1 VTATTRATDNRPGL
15 GTPQGIQ
22 GRLRGRGVIGTILQR
37 PETTAIVGTVLVFIY
52 FTITAGSN
60 GFLSLTATQN
70 YLAVAAELAILA
82 APVSLLLI
90 AGEFDLSLGAA
101 IGATGIATV
110 YPVVA
115 FGAPLWLGLL
125 VGLAIGCL
133 IGAFNGL
140 LVAFSGIPSFL
151 VTLASMFM
159 LEGLTLVV
167 TKSLTGQTHI
177 SGIAARV
184 KNEFTYALFAG
195 KPLAIPVSVYWA
207 VAIVAVCAWLLQ
219 KTKFGNWIYASGGN
233 PQAARR
239 VGVPVKRVKI
249 ILFIM
254 TSAAAA
260 TMALLSTLTVDQAQV
275 TRGTGMEFEAA
286 VAAVIGGGLIGGG
299 FGSPIGAGIG
309 ALLFGLVSQGFFFTD
324 IDSNWFRWFLGAM
337 LLIAV
342 AINQYARTVSARNRG

>member
-1 VTATTRATDNRPGL
+1 MTTSAQYFASRPAVAFLRRPEVTA
-15 GTPQGIQ
+15 
-22 GRLRGRGVIGTILQR
+22 V
-37 PETTAIVGTVLVFIY
+37 VGTVAVFIY
-52 FTITAGSN
+52 FAVAAGAN
-60 GFLSLTATQN
+60 GFLSATATQN

-90 AGEFDLSLGAA
+90 AGEFDLSLGAT
-101 IGATGIATV
+101 IGATGVATV

-115 FGAPLWLGLL
+115 LGTPLWCGLL
-125 VGLAIGCL
+125 IGLALGSC

-140 LVAFSGIPSFL
+140 LVAFSRIPSFL

-159 LEGLTLVV
+159 LQGLTLVA

-177 SGIAARV
+177 SGIAVRV
-184 KNEFTYALFAG
+184 QKEFTFALFYG
-195 KPLAIPVSVYWA
+195 KPFGIPVSVYWA
-207 VAIVAVCAWLLQ
+207 IGLVGVCAWLLE

-233 PQAARR
+233 PQAASQM
-239 VGVPVKRVKI
+239 GVPVRRVKI
-249 ILFIM
+249 TLFVM

-260 TMALLSTLTVDQAQV
+260 IMALLSTLSVNQAQV

-286 VAAVIGGGLIGGG
+286 VAAVIGGCIIGGG

-324 IDSNWFRWFLGAM
+324 IDNNWFLFFLGAM

-342 AINQYARTVSARNRG
+342 AINQYARTVGARNRG

>member
-1 VTATTRATDNRPGL
+1 M
-15 GTPQGIQ
+15 
-22 GRLRGRGVIGTILQR
+22 
-37 PETTAIVGTVLVFIY
+37 
-52 FTITAGSN
+52 
-60 GFLSLTATQN
+60 
-70 YLAVAAELAILA
+70 
-82 APVSLLLI
+82 SLLLI

-207 VAIVAVCAWLLQ
+207 VAIVAVCAWMLQ

-286 VAAVIGGGLIGGG
+286 SPPLSIVA
-299 FGSPIGAGIG
+299 
-309 ALLFGLVSQGFFFTD
+309 
-324 IDSNWFRWFLGAM
+324 
-337 LLIAV
+337 
-342 AINQYARTVSARNRG
+342 